1 MAKKKQ
7 IEPTP
12 EDWENARRS
21 IANAREILMKRLVQY
36 EARRRVEAE
45 REVARQERQRRLLR
59 LPLRLVG
66 RA

>member
-1 MAKKKQ
+1 MAKKQ

-12 EDWENARRS
+12 EDWENARKS
-21 IANAREILMKRLVQY
+21 IANAREILMERLVQH

-45 REVARQERQRRLLR
+45 REVARQMRRRRLLR